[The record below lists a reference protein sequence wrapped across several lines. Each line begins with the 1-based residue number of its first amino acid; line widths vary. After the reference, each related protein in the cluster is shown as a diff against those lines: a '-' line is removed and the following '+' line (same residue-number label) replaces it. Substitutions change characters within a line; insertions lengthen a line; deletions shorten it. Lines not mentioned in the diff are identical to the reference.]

1 MSVSDLIADQLTVIR
16 NAIRVEKKTVIIKIS
31 EVTFICHF

>member
-16 NAIRVEKKTVIIKIS
+16 NAIRVEKKNCYYQ
-31 EVTFICHF
+31 EV